1 MKRDWPEEMEINA
14 MKDDLLRLSEAL
26 DMYVRLGSFP
36 VAVKMIGEG
45 EDLPDRV
52 KHPLKDLNIKVATC
66 QAIAMARRYG
76 WVLALGEE
84 DISCPLTAVVFGFRK
99 PAEFYSEGKACEGMY
114 TETSKA
120 GIQSEEGVEKYSL
133 GEYEYILIAP
143 LQRTTFEPDV
153 VVIYG
158 DAAQVLR
165 LLTAALWKSGG
176 RMTSSFGGRIDC
188 SEEIIVPQRS
198 GKCEVILPC
207 YGDRIFAQ
215 TQDHEVAFSIP
226 KGKIGEII
234 QGLEGTHKGG
244 VRYPIPSFLRYSGE
258 FPPHYAKVTE

>member
-1 MKRDWPEEMEINA
+1 MEITA
-14 MKDDLLRLSEAL
+14 MKDDLLRLSKAL
-26 DMYVRLGSFP
+26 DVYVRLGSFP
-36 VAVKMIGEG
+36 VAVKMIGKG
-45 EDLPDRV
+45 ETLPDRV
-52 KHPLKDLNIKVATC
+52 QHPWKDLNIKVATC

-99 PAEFYSEGKACEGMY
+99 PTQFYLEGQACEGMY
-114 TETSKA
+114 TESSEA
-120 GIQSEEGVEKYSL
+120 GIRSEERVEKYSL
-133 GEYEYILIAP
+133 GEHEYILVAP
-143 LQRTTFEPDV
+143 LHRAAFEPDV

-158 DAAQVLR
+158 NSAQVLR

-176 RMTSSFGGRIDC
+176 RITSSFGGRIDC
-188 SEEIIVPQRS
+188 SEELIVPQRS
-198 GKCEVILPC
+198 EKCEVILPC

-215 TQDHEVAFSIP
+215 TQDHEMAFSIP
-226 KGKIGEII
+226 KNRFGEII
-234 QGLEGTHKGG
+234 EGLEGTHNGG